1 MAVEVGQIAQG
12 TVIRLLPY
20 GILVRL
26 DEGTTGL
33 VHISEIDQNYV
44 RDVSDYVQ
52 VNDPVTVKIIATGE
66 KGKTELSMKQA
77 RGENDP
83 PLVPRV
89 REVQEEVSSE
99 DAPPPPPSSSS
110 RREQRA
116 SFEEK
121 MRDFMGDSA
130 ERLSD
135 LRRHQDSKLGKGKNR

>member
-1 MAVEVGQIAQG
+1 MAVESGQIAQG

-20 GILVRL
+20 GVLVRL

-44 RDVSDYVQ
+44 RDVAEYVQ
-52 VNDPVTVKIIATGE
+52 VNDPVVVKVIATGE
-66 KGKTELSMKQA
+66 KGKTELSIKQA

-89 REVQEEVSSE
+89 REPREEESE
-99 DAPPPPPSSSS
+99 DAAPPPSSQS

-116 SFEEK
+116 SLEEK

>member
-44 RDVSDYVQ
+44 RDVAEYVQ

-89 REVQEEVSSE
+89 REPREEGE
-99 DAPPPPPSSSS
+99 EAPPPMPSAQT

-121 MRDFMGDSA
+121 MRDFMGDSS

>member
-1 MAVEVGQIAQG
+1 MAVEAGQIARG

-20 GILVRL
+20 GVLVRL
-26 DEGTTGL
+26 EEGTTGL

-44 RDVSDYVQ
+44 RDVAEYVQ
-52 VNDPVTVKIIATGE
+52 VNDPVVVKVIASGE

-89 REVQEEVSSE
+89 REPREEEE
-99 DAPPPPPSSSS
+99 DAPPPPSSQT

-116 SFEEK
+116 SLEEK

>member
-1 MAVEVGQIAQG
+1 MAVEAGQIARG

-20 GILVRL
+20 GVLVRL
-26 DEGTTGL
+26 EEGTTGL

-44 RDVSDYVQ
+44 RDVAEYVQ
-52 VNDPVTVKIIATGE
+52 VNDPVIVKIIATGE

-89 REVQEEVSSE
+89 REPREEGTE
-99 DAPPPPPSSSS
+99 EAAPPPSAQT

-116 SFEEK
+116 SLEEK
-121 MRDFMGDSA
+121 MRDFLGDSA

>member
-1 MAVEVGQIAQG
+1 MAVEAGQIARG

-20 GILVRL
+20 GVLVRL

-44 RDVSDYVQ
+44 RDVAEYVQ
-52 VNDPVTVKIIATGE
+52 VNDPVVVKIIATGE
-66 KGKTELSMKQA
+66 KGKTELSIKQA

-89 REVQEEVSSE
+89 REPREEESE
-99 DAPPPPPSSSS
+99 ENAPAPSSQS

-130 ERLSD
+130 ERLGD

>member
-1 MAVEVGQIAQG
+1 MAVEVGQIARG

-20 GILVRL
+20 GVLVRL

-44 RDVSDYVQ
+44 RDVAEYVQ
-52 VNDPVTVKIIATGE
+52 VNDPVVVKIIATGE
-66 KGKTELSMKQA
+66 KGKTELSIKQA

-89 REVQEEVSSE
+89 REPREEESE
-99 DAPPPPPSSSS
+99 DAPPPPSSQT

-130 ERLSD
+130 ERLGD

>member
-1 MAVEVGQIAQG
+1 MAVESGQIARG

-20 GILVRL
+20 GVLVRL
-26 DEGTTGL
+26 EEGTTGL

-44 RDVSDYVQ
+44 RDVAEYVQ
-52 VNDPVTVKIIATGE
+52 VNDPVVVKILATGE
-66 KGKTELSMKQA
+66 KGKTELSIKQA

-89 REVQEEVSSE
+89 REPREETGE
-99 DAPPPPPSSSS
+99 EALAPPSAQT

-116 SFEEK
+116 SLEEK

-135 LRRHQDSKLGKGKNR
+135 LRRHHDNKLGNQKKR